1 MPSNWNQIQ
10 LAILTKAFV
19 SIKKMWMSLSAFKS
33 QSVYFIRWTECF
45 AADWNFRF
53 YEEFKD
59 LRKSQNGIYND
70 SRAVHKTN
78 SDKIIISD
86 ILCQHNCQESTRKL
100 QNWNIRQ
107 WIDDISQ
114 SKQIPQIAEIEFL
127 NFYRLHCFLA
137 LMKSICKSFFWL
149 RRNVCFEFVWRYLW
163 LNMKGWEH
171 AERLAIVDCD
181 EVEKKINL
189 LTDEPN
195 VMQRV
200 VWHYKFIPWPSCHRF
215 DSRMTSKAI
224 SRLRW
229 QSCRQYRVALIR
241 LTVYNESC
249 KARKLLL
256 FLLADLISLQ
266 HCRAVKS
273 LRWKHHHLGKR

>member
-19 SIKKMWMSLSAFKS
+19 SIKKMWKSLSAFKS

-137 LMKSICKSFFWL
+137 LIKSICKSFFWL

-163 LNMKGWEH
+163 LNMIGNRRLRWSREENKFVNRWT
-171 AERLAIVDCD
+171 ERDATGCLTLQVHPMAFMPSIRFSDDLESDFSLALA
-181 EVEKKINL
+181 KL
-189 LTDEPN
+189 
-195 VMQRV
+195 
-200 VWHYKFIPWPSCHRF
+200 PSISSRF
-215 DSRMTSKAI
+215 DSNNC
-224 SRLRW
+224 L
-229 QSCRQYRVALIR
+229 Q
-241 LTVYNESC
+241 
-249 KARKLLL
+249 RKL
-256 FLLADLISLQ
+256 
-266 HCRAVKS
+266 
-273 LRWKHHHLGKR
+273 